1 MNPYEQNKYLKCL
14 EEALYEVEKYLESSE
29 DAAAAVAPDKG
40 LGRLSRMEAMQDQQL
55 VMEMRRRK
63 KRQLVEIK
71 LAISRLE
78 MGNYGT
84 CVFCGKEIS
93 PERLEV
99 APEVQTCMSCS

>member
-1 MNPYEQNKYLKCL
+1 MIPADQNKYKKYL
-14 EEALYEVEKYLESSE
+14 EEALDEVGKYLEFSE

-84 CVFCGKEIS
+84 CVFCGKEIH

>member
-1 MNPYEQNKYLKCL
+1 MIPADQNKYQKYL
-14 EEALYEVEKYLESSE
+14 EEALHEVRKYLESSE

>member
-1 MNPYEQNKYLKCL
+1 MIPADQNKYKKYL
-14 EEALYEVEKYLESSE
+14 EEALDEVGKYLESSE

>member
-1 MNPYEQNKYLKCL
+1 MIPADQNKYKKYLD
-14 EEALYEVEKYLESSE
+14 EALHEVGKYLESSE
-29 DAAAAVAPDKG
+29 DAAAAVSPDKG

>member
-1 MNPYEQNKYLKCL
+1 MIPADQNKYKKYL
-14 EEALYEVEKYLESSE
+14 EEALDEVGKYLESSE

-84 CVFCGKEIS
+84 CVFCGKEIH

-99 APEVQTCMSCS
+99 APEVQTCMNCS

>member
-1 MNPYEQNKYLKCL
+1 MIPADQNKYKKYL
-14 EEALYEVEKYLESSE
+14 EEALDEVGKYLESSE

-78 MGNYGT
+78 MGNYGN